1 LEAFSSSTSKPA
13 RPLAGLRLVITGLDL
28 QQSEHRGIATYSK
41 AMLSALANAGAELW
55 LLTEFQPKLRGRSLR
70 GSPQAARRVV
80 FAARV
85 LEALNK
91 GYEDK
96 PVPLAAAPLTRR
108 SPLARRLVK
117 AWRLLLDLPG
127 LLLLKKRYNLAK
139 AQQIDLLRLIDNP
152 YLRVDRLSY
161 LQNLTGIL
169 CARHIF
175 INSFRVAAGQRQP
188 PIELELANFDGLVST
203 CPLHIEVKG
212 TKPFLQTIHDLIPL
226 EYAQTTDHAGA
237 FSRRLESCLPASR
250 LFVSRVT
257 QEKFRSTFGSEPCSA
272 EAVLIQPP
280 SLQFEKRHHACL
292 IQQQHLQLPQRHQ
305 KSGAALAPFRYV
317 LFNSSV
323 EARKNLLFVIEA
335 YRQTGLAQQGIRLC
349 VTGQLK
355 QDAYSQSVARQAD
368 DSVVLTGY
376 LDETTKAQLFLNAL
390 VVVSPSLVE
399 GFGIPVLDAACLGV
413 ATIASPS
420 NSHLEIQALQD
431 FQSLIWICDTVNP
444 LDWALAMQQL
454 AVREQ
459 ANMQD
464 AVLERRR
471 RLERYA
477 ACSQQIQATF
487 QDTLCKQVLAA
498 VESAQAHT
506 KKGS

>member
-1 LEAFSSSTSKPA
+1 
-13 RPLAGLRLVITGLDL
+13 
-28 QQSEHRGIATYSK
+28 
-41 AMLSALANAGAELW
+41 M
-55 LLTEFQPKLRGRSLR
+55 
-70 GSPQAARRVV
+70 
-80 FAARV
+80 
-85 LEALNK
+85 
-91 GYEDK
+91 
-96 PVPLAAAPLTRR
+96 
-108 SPLARRLVK
+108 
-117 AWRLLLDLPG
+117 
-127 LLLLKKRYNLAK
+127 
-139 AQQIDLLRLIDNP
+139 
-152 YLRVDRLSY
+152 
-161 LQNLTGIL
+161 
-169 CARHIF
+169 
-175 INSFRVAAGQRQP
+175 
-188 PIELELANFDGLVST
+188 
-203 CPLHIEVKG
+203 
-212 TKPFLQTIHDLIPL
+212 
-226 EYAQTTDHAGA
+226 
-237 FSRRLESCLPASR
+237 
-250 LFVSRVT
+250 
-257 QEKFRSTFGSEPCSA
+257 
-272 EAVLIQPP
+272 
-280 SLQFEKRHHACL
+280 
-292 IQQQHLQLPQRHQ
+292 
-305 KSGAALAPFRYV
+305 
-317 LFNSSV
+317 
-323 EARKNLLFVIEA
+323 IEA

-459 ANMQD
+459 ANLQD

-487 QDTLCKQVLAA
+487 QDTLCEQVLAA

>member
-70 GSPQAARRVV
+70 DSPKAARKVV

-85 LEALNK
+85 LEALNQ
-91 GYEDK
+91 GYESK
-96 PVPLAAAPLTRR
+96 PLPLAAAPLTRR
-108 SPLARRLVK
+108 SPLARKVLK

-127 LLLLKKRYNLAK
+127 LLLLKRQYNLANV
-139 AQQIDLLRLIDNP
+139 QHIDLFDLIDNP

-169 CARHIF
+169 CARNLF
-175 INSFRVAAGQRQP
+175 ANSFRVAAGQRQP
-188 PIELELANFDGLVST
+188 AIALRMDGFDGLIST
-203 CPLHIEVKG
+203 CPLHIEVEG
-212 TKPFLQTIHDLIPL
+212 TKPCLQTIHDLIPL
-226 EYAQTTDHAGA
+226 EYSQTTDHAGA
-237 FSRRLESCLPASR
+237 FSRRLESCLQATR
-250 LFVSRVT
+250 LFVSSVT
-257 QEKFRSTFGSEPCSA
+257 QEKFQATFGSEPCAA

-280 SLQFEKRHHACL
+280 SLQLEQRHHACL
-292 IQQQHLQLPQRHQ
+292 IQQQHLLLPQRNQ
-305 KSGAALAPFRYV
+305 KSSKNLTPFRYI

-335 YRQTGLAQQGIRLC
+335 YRQTGLAQQGIQLC

-355 QDAYSQSVARQAD
+355 QDAYSQAVARQAD
-368 DSVVLTGY
+368 PSIVLTGY
-376 LDETTKAQLFLNAL
+376 LNESTKAQLFLNAL

-413 ATIASPS
+413 ATVASPS

-431 FQSLIWICDTVNP
+431 FEKLIWICDTVNP
-444 LDWALAMQQL
+444 LDWALAMHQL
-454 AVREQ
+454 ATSEQ
-459 ANMQD
+459 ARIQD
-464 AVLERRR
+464 NGQERRR

-477 ACSQQIQATF
+477 ERAHQIQAAF
-487 QDTLCKQVLAA
+487 QQTLCEQVLSA
-498 VESAQAHT
+498 VQSAQTQT